1 MIFVVIASHGATG
14 IVTREQDR
22 FESKRSSSLYLAF
35 AHDPARKVC
44 QCCGILRVA
53 CLNRLFES
61 LQHAGE
67 ELSETTASCGS
78 RLFHPGG
85 AGYDGAV
92 IWSRPKFE

>member
-1 MIFVVIASHGATG
+1 MLRDS
-14 IVTREQDR
+14 
-22 FESKRSSSLYLAF
+22 
-35 AHDPARKVC
+35 AR
-44 QCCGILRVA
+44 RV
-53 CLNRLFES
+53 LNQLFES

-67 ELSETTASCGS
+67 ELSETTTSCGS